1 MTSISDRRHW
11 LAAAAACAALALAPA
26 ARAASDTPAA
36 ASVAPAASTAPAAS
50 AIPAA
55 LPFDE
60 NTWQHLLAQAP
71 RPAAYLFTTT
81 YCTTSPA
88 AVAQLKAHAQA
99 HASAGTELALILMNA
114 DAHEARRH
122 ARHYPGLTRLYIFDG
137 FEPAIRQHID
147 PQWPNVTPYIV
158 LIDKTGATQR
168 GIGAP
173 EPQMLKQWLP

>member
-11 LAAAAACAALALAPA
+11 LAAAACAALALAPA

-81 YCTTSPA
+81 YCATCPA
-88 AVAQLKAHAQA
+88 AFAQLKAHTQA
-99 HASAGTELALILMNA
+99 HASAGAELALILMNA